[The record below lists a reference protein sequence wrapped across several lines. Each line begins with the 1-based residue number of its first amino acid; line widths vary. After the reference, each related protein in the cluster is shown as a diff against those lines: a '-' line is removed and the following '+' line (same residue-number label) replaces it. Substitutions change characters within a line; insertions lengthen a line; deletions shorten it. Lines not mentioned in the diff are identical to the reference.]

1 MFRLKILVKWEY
13 GWYLKLLN
21 KLDKTREKC
30 GLMFSDELIFKYKKS
45 ILKYDIFHISL
56 VIIFLPILAHGEVVG
71 QYVCLWMITRLI
83 WKRLCFILYVLLWD
97 KKIPKRVLLLD
108 VNSFLGVKQDSP
120 YYHVHPCHMAFIFI
134 IILKGFLT
142 PLKDNKKEDV
152 SLHKDVQILVQ

>member
-1 MFRLKILVKWEY
+1 MQDSYSSLIMYDIIWYSWWKTKMELIPIKKMFRLKILVKWEY

-97 KKIPKRVLLLD
+97 KKYQKEYCCLT
-108 VNSFLGVKQDSP
+108 S
-120 YYHVHPCHMAFIFI
+120 
-134 IILKGFLT
+134 IL
-142 PLKDNKKEDV
+142 
-152 SLHKDVQILVQ
+152 S